1 MFMEVIRLAL
11 IKKCDVCGKE
21 ATSNNPMRKT
31 ILFFGKD
38 VINGNDK
45 FYQQEVDVC
54 LDCRNELRLLTAKME
69 YEFVQNKKY
78 SEIDKDS
85 YNIQLTYE
93 EVADI
98 EPDANPKELGY
109 YEQNEGYMML
119 TEDETVVEGKT
130 YYIQVETYTD
140 NPNELG
146 WFEKSGIDYVV
157 SEDTEVDLAKVYYE
171 KRG

>member
-21 ATSNNPMRKT
+21 ATSNNPMRKS

-78 SEIDKDS
+78 IEIDKDS
-85 YNIQLTYE
+85 YNIQPTYE

-98 EPDANPKELGY
+98 EPDVNPKELGY

-119 TEDETVVEGKT
+119 TEDETVIEGKT